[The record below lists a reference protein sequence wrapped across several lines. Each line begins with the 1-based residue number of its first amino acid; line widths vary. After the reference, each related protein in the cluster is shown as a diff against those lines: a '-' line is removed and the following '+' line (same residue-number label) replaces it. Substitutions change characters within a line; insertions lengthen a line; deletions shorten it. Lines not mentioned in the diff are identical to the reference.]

1 MIAPRIAIIVHGDRD
16 GIEAARARGLTQNYP
31 EERLQFL
38 WRDANRL
45 ASAWRWHRQ
54 MAAFK
59 PQVLYLINTGMPG
72 ALIAVYWWIVHRL
85 PFVLDTGD
93 VIWEMARRAG
103 TQPRWKLPLLRAIE
117 SLSQRLARMVV
128 VRGTRHQAYLRR
140 QGCAHTAVIRDGY
153 APAPAFPA
161 SVVADLRHQFGL
173 DDTFVVGVM
182 GSLVWSPRLQICYGW
197 DLIQA
202 LAQLQDL
209 PVRGLIIGDG
219 NGRSRLQE
227 LARQFHVQDRVVFC
241 GRIPYAEV
249 PRYLQ
254 LMDVALSTQT
264 NNLPGQVRTTGKLP
278 EYMASERFILASR
291 VGEAALLLPEIMLL
305 DYDGEVDREYS
316 HKLAGRIRVLY
327 HHRELLSARHALA
340 EVARQNCSYEVLS
353 EKFREVLSAL
363 PGP

>member
-1 MIAPRIAIIVHGDRD
+1 MIEPRIAIIIHGDRD
-16 GIEAARARGLTQNYP
+16 SIEAARARGLTQDYP

-38 WRDANRL
+38 WRDASRL
-45 ASAWRWHRQ
+45 ASARRWHRQ
-54 MAAFK
+54 IEAFK
-59 PQVLYLINTGMPG
+59 PQVLYLINTAMPG
-72 ALIAVYWWIVHRL
+72 ALIAAYWWLVHRL

-103 TQPRWKLPLLRAIE
+103 TQPRWKLPLLRGIE
-117 SLSQRLARMVV
+117 TLSQRLARLVV
-128 VRGTRHQAYLRR
+128 VRGTRHQAYLRQ

-153 APAPAFPA
+153 VPAPAFPA
-161 SVVADLRHQFGL
+161 SATADLRHQLGL
-173 DDTFVVGVM
+173 DEALVVGVM

-219 NGRSRLQE
+219 NGRSWLQA
-227 LARQFHVQDRVVFC
+227 LARQYHVQDRIVFC

-305 DYDGEVDREYS
+305 DYDGEVDREYPC
-316 HKLAGRIRVLY
+316 KLAGRIRQLC
-327 HHRELLSARHALA
+327 HQRELLSARHALP
-340 EVARQNCSYEVLS
+340 EIARQNCSYEVLS
-353 EKFREVLSAL
+353 RQFRTVVSAL
-363 PGP
+363 PA